1 MCLRATHARATKT
14 GMCGRPGSS
23 ARGIGRTV
31 QHVFLR
37 ARIEGKPRQALRGQA
52 ERACARRGLDLVQSP
67 ADLVVRKRE
76 IAEASDQ
83 PAPVEVRSGHQAA
96 LDPDSGPKS
105 ARTSPGLL
113 HVDCGSHS
121 NIGARRL
128 PRRPRRTFEYAP
140 VMIDG

>member
-1 MCLRATHARATKT
+1 MCLRATHACATKT

-67 ADLVVRKRE
+67 ADLVVRKRA

-83 PAPVEVRSGHQAA
+83 PAPRYGAA
-96 LDPDSGPKS
+96 
-105 ARTSPGLL
+105 
-113 HVDCGSHS
+113 
-121 NIGARRL
+121 IRRHLIQTRDQTL
-128 PRRPRRTFEYAP
+128 PARPRDSY
-140 VMIDG
+140 M